1 MTRTLRDL
9 RQAVRTLAA
18 RPALSIGR
26 CLTLALVMAAGNAV
40 LVVANAVLFR
50 PLPFADSGR
59 LVRIYMQPPGH
70 DGVHGC
76 QPASPADLPA
86 RA

>member
-40 LVVANAVLFR
+40 LVVANAILFR

-59 LVRIYMQPPGH
+59 LVRVYMQPPGTE
-70 DGVHGC
+70 GSRHGQMSLIC
-76 QPASPADLPA
+76 P
-86 RA
+86 